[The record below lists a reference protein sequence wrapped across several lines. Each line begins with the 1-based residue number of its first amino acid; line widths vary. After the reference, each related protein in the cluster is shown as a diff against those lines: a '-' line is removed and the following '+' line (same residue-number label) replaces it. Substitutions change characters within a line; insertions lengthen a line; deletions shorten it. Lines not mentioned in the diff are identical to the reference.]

1 MAMFPRRLLI
11 VAASGG
17 LVVFAAWL
25 YLRPAWESE
34 ARIRNGLLEVTP
46 LGSNMS
52 DVRSLAESRGWIQP
66 HVQSESYMGFS
77 TEAGIDLA
85 AFSGQLRQDPF
96 PYRTAVSATWEFN
109 QSNKLVNIK
118 VLRHE

>member
-17 LVVFAAWL
+17 SVVLAAWL
-25 YLRPAWESE
+25 YLRPAFESE

-46 LGSNMS
+46 LGSSMS
-52 DVRSLAESRGWIQP
+52 DVRSLAEGEGWIQP

-77 TEAGIDLA
+77 AGTGIDLT
-85 AFSGQLRQDPF
+85 AFSGQLRHDPF

-109 QSNKLVNIK
+109 RSNQLVNIK